1 MMENKLGLKVEF
13 QDGVYMA
20 YHPCLVGIVATG
32 KTPERAI
39 ANYNIFFEV
48 ENIIYGD
55 KNEK

>member
-1 MMENKLGLKVEF
+1 MKNRLGLKVEF

-20 YHPCLVGIVATG
+20 YHPCLAGIVATG

-48 ENIIYGD
+48 QNIVDGD

>member
-1 MMENKLGLKVEF
+1 MENTLGLKVEF

-20 YHPCLVGIVATG
+20 YHPYLEGVVATG

-39 ANYNIFFEV
+39 ANYDIFFEV
-48 ENIIYGD
+48 QSIVSGD

>member
-1 MMENKLGLKVEF
+1 MENRLGLKVEF

-20 YHPCLVGIVATG
+20 YHPCLEGIVATG

-39 ANYNIFFEV
+39 ANYDIFFEV
-48 ENIIYGD
+48 QNIVDGD